1 MVYISPR
8 LEGVVEVNL
17 MANHTRMSSRPEK
30 WRRGSTNF
38 KKIEPCQEIVEQAAN
53 ETVYREGCMKQQRT
67 LRGSID

>member
-1 MVYISPR
+1 
-8 LEGVVEVNL
+8 

-53 ETVYREGCMKQQRT
+53 ETVYREDACT
-67 LRGSID
+67 LSSKKKDW